1 MIINNIINI
10 HAQNTAIGLCTELM
24 VKRHAKTLEQLAD
37 NIYVRVAGAQSDPDP
52 DT

>member
-37 NIYVRVAGAQSDPDP
+37 NLVCEAGAQSDPDP